1 MVQLSLPLPHYWSND
16 KRLICEQQP
25 IIPFS
30 HRTQSIW
37 SVGRESFFFSRNTRI
52 YDIFYAEQMAP
63 YSIIV
68 VDSRSARGRQDGRV
82 RYLLRFNSVLP
93 ELSAGCWHFEKGLS
107 GASVVCFQSG
117 AKCVFTLISTKHFP
131 ATIKWKRHFNLK
143 LSKCITAQFSNL
155 STN

>member
-1 MVQLSLPLPHYWSND
+1 MNNNPSSLFC
-16 KRLICEQQP
+16 I
-25 IIPFS
+25 
-30 HRTQSIW
+30 QSIW
-37 SVGRESFFFSRNTRI
+37 SVGRESFFFNRNTRI

-107 GASVVCFQSG
+107 GTSVVCFQSG
-117 AKCVFTLISTKHFP
+117 ASVMCLLFTLNIYISLLDVVVLEK
-131 ATIKWKRHFNLK
+131 
-143 LSKCITAQFSNL
+143 
-155 STN
+155 

>member
-1 MVQLSLPLPHYWSND
+1 MVQLSLPLPHCWSND
-16 KRLICEQQP
+16 KKLICEQQP

-68 VDSRSARGRQDGRV
+68 VDSRSARGRQDGCV

-117 AKCVFTLISTKHFP
+117 ASVVCLLSSQPNTFRQPSNGKDIS
-131 ATIKWKRHFNLK
+131 I
-143 LSKCITAQFSNL
+143 
-155 STN
+155 